1 MYSAQNVNF
10 MEHWDVCKADSMNPK
25 LCGLWL
31 FTGNMLSLPHTLS
44 KKLEP
49 TENEAIIHHVTG
61 KQQNCMHVQ
70 PALANS
76 MLWNN
81 LSVTVSSISD
91 HSWWGE
97 EPWIR

>member
-1 MYSAQNVNF
+1 
-10 MEHWDVCKADSMNPK
+10 MNPK
-25 LCGLWL
+25 LCGFVTVHWQHA
-31 FTGNMLSLPHTLS
+31 LPPPYPFQKMT
-44 KKLEP
+44 LEP

-91 HSWWGE
+91 HS
-97 EPWIR
+97 